1 MINESTLNDV
11 FKFIELK
18 PANILSPFPLTKTPE
33 IIETQDES
41 LEVKREKS
49 EAFLTALNFD
59 IKHLKYGELIIK
71 NLDKLLNQDVQSTTH
86 LNQSTIPKVLHFY
99 EVAKS
104 NYIDVESDTF
114 KNDLN
119 ILSNLVY
126 FTSYSSQKV
135 LSKQNRN
142 LYLAYQTLIK
152 AHIQLS
158 FRDTLLAFLFGRSNK
173 PFIKSVG
180 KEHLLVVKQH
190 LLRYEETD
198 VAHIENVMKGET
210 RTREHRFLDRFEE
223 TLTFENER
231 TIESEKEQENKE
243 RFEMNRETSKTIK
256 EDHKFGAQLSV
267 SGKLGPAVEFSS
279 NLSYEY
285 GLETETENKTAS
297 EYAKDIM
304 DRSLERV
311 NERVREERITKIL
324 KENETKNLHSFTN
337 KTAEGPEAA
346 EAVHFSGIYQFV
358 DKVYRAQVFDYGLRQ
373 MFDLMI
379 PEPASYLWHFNK
391 YSEMQS
397 GFTLKK
403 PTFNL
408 NNPFEIETTHVKYVI
423 SGRPDAINPLHY
435 ANLAKTYGATGIAP
449 PPTTKVVTFS
459 YVQPKAE
466 ETDAGNRD
474 WAAENSGSTEGW
486 QFYPPAVLDID
497 IPKKHLP
504 IKVELNIQAYSDN
517 RNSPYLFFNFDFG
530 AKIHR
535 LYNVSTDFFNSRY
548 EGRANNLFECSD
560 SFIINE
566 DDRYKILSDQSKFKI
581 SYSSQ
586 DSANHTISIAI
597 TCEPS
602 DELIQQWQLTTFDSL
617 YLSYEDQLLDYE
629 SKLAQF
635 NAEQKAR
642 ENLTQDAYGVPPSK
656 QKQVMLTEIKKH
668 AISIFTDNATS
679 KAPYD
684 QNYSVNT
691 NTTPPTIDRSKAKIQ
706 GEFIRFFEQAFEWA
720 QMQYA
725 FYPYFWSS
733 YSRWEDKFRFD
744 DPNYEF
750 QQFMQAGSARVI
762 VPVRLGYEE
771 AVAHYLHTGE
781 IWDGESPP
789 QIGDPLYFS
798 IINQIKE
805 RAGHSDK
812 SPVPYGEPWE
822 VRVPTSL
829 IKLKADDE
837 LPKWQQ
843 IDGRLW
849 EWEKNED
856 E

>member
-11 FKFIELK
+11 FKFVELK

-33 IIETQDES
+33 IIDTQDES
-41 LEVKREKS
+41 LEVKREKA

-59 IKHLKYGELIIK
+59 IEHLKYGELIAET
-71 NLDKLLNQDVQSTTH
+71 LDKLLKQNVQSTTH
-86 LNQSTIPKVLHFY
+86 LNQSTNPKVLHFY

-104 NYIDVESDTF
+104 NYINVESDTF

-142 LYLAYQTLIK
+142 LYLAYQTLLK

-158 FRDTLLAFLFGRSNK
+158 FRDTLLGFLFGGSNK

-190 LLRYEETD
+190 LLRYEEAD
-198 VAHIENVMKGET
+198 VAHIENVMKGEI

-337 KTAEGPEAA
+337 KTAEGPGAA

-397 GFTLKK
+397 GFTLEE

-408 NNPFEIETTHVKYVI
+408 NNPFEIETRYVKYVI
-423 SGRPDAINPLHY
+423 SGRPDALNPLHY
-435 ANLAKTYGATGIAP
+435 ANLAKTYGATGIEP
-449 PPTTKVVTFS
+449 PPTTEVVTFS
-459 YVQPKAE
+459 YE
-466 ETDAGNRD
+466 
-474 WAAENSGSTEGW
+474 
-486 QFYPPAVLDID
+486 
-497 IPKKHLP
+497 
-504 IKVELNIQAYSDN
+504 
-517 RNSPYLFFNFDFG
+517 
-530 AKIHR
+530 
-535 LYNVSTDFFNSRY
+535 
-548 EGRANNLFECSD
+548 
-560 SFIINE
+560 
-566 DDRYKILSDQSKFKI
+566 
-581 SYSSQ
+581 
-586 DSANHTISIAI
+586 
-597 TCEPS
+597 
-602 DELIQQWQLTTFDSL
+602 
-617 YLSYEDQLLDYE
+617 
-629 SKLAQF
+629 
-635 NAEQKAR
+635 
-642 ENLTQDAYGVPPSK
+642 
-656 QKQVMLTEIKKH
+656 
-668 AISIFTDNATS
+668 
-679 KAPYD
+679 
-684 QNYSVNT
+684 
-691 NTTPPTIDRSKAKIQ
+691 
-706 GEFIRFFEQAFEWA
+706 
-720 QMQYA
+720 
-725 FYPYFWSS
+725 
-733 YSRWEDKFRFD
+733 
-744 DPNYEF
+744 
-750 QQFMQAGSARVI
+750 
-762 VPVRLGYEE
+762 
-771 AVAHYLHTGE
+771 
-781 IWDGESPP
+781 
-789 QIGDPLYFS
+789 
-798 IINQIKE
+798 
-805 RAGHSDK
+805 
-812 SPVPYGEPWE
+812 
-822 VRVPTSL
+822 
-829 IKLKADDE
+829 
-837 LPKWQQ
+837 
-843 IDGRLW
+843 
-849 EWEKNED
+849 
-856 E
+856 